1 MWPTRRKGGPLDF
14 DLTEEQQLFA
24 DTSRRFLAD
33 ECDLDRVRKLAETD
47 AGFAADW
54 WRRAAGLGWISLLV
68 DEDAGGLGLGGDGIL
83 YLGLVAEEMGRMVS
97 PGPLLPCS
105 LVAATLSRS
114 GNDEQRSY
122 VLPALVSG
130 EVTASWC
137 FAEGGRCWS
146 ADSVGMQAERIAGGF
161 RLRGDKWPV
170 EAAAEAR
177 HLLVT
182 ARCDGQLTQFLV
194 PAETAGVTVEPLEG
208 LDLVRRFARV
218 RFDGVEVDES
228 SLVGMP
234 GGAAADV
241 ERQFQ
246 IGLAVSCAES
256 AGAVARVFEFTLEW
270 AFERYSF
277 GRPLASYQALK
288 HRFADMKTYLEGCH
302 AAASAALHAIAA
314 DAGDSACL
322 ARVAKA
328 FIGDFAPEIVQEC
341 VQMHGGIGVTWD
353 HDIHLYLR
361 RVTTNRAILGTP
373 REHREAIANL
383 LAL

>member
-1 MWPTRRKGGPLDF
+1 MGGALDF

-33 ECDLDRVRKLAETD
+33 ECDLGTVRKLAETD

-130 EVTASWC
+130 EATASWC
-137 FAEGGRCWS
+137 FAEGGRNWS
-146 ADSVGMQAERIAGGF
+146 ADSVAMQAERVAGGY
-161 RLRGDKWPV
+161 RLHGDKWPV

-194 PAETAGVTVEPLEG
+194 PAETAGVVIEPLEG

-218 RFDGVEVDES
+218 RFDGVELDEGS
-228 SLVGMP
+228 VVGMP
-234 GGAAADV
+234 GGADDDV
-241 ERQFQ
+241 ERQLQ

-302 AAASAALHAIAA
+302 AAASTALHAIAA
-314 DAGDSACL
+314 DAADSACL

-373 REHREAIANL
+373 HEHREAIAGL